1 MLQSS
6 LFSCLEI
13 TRYSCET
20 LSNGIF
26 ADVCLTCL
34 KITQKRVDMI
44 RYGIIDYVMS
54 NFLFLSLSWQ
64 SQTLRFSILDH
75 GTWNKFK
82 TNVPE

>member
-6 LFSCLEI
+6 LFRSLEI

-54 NFLFLSLSWQ
+54 NFFIFVPFMAKPDFTIFYFRSWHLEQ
-64 SQTLRFSILDH
+64 IQ
-75 GTWNKFK
+75 NKC
-82 TNVPE
+82 P